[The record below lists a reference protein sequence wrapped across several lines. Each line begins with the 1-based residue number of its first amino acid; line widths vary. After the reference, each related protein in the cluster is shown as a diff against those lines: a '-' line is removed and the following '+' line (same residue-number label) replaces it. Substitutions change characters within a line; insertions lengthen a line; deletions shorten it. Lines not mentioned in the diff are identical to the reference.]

1 MWSASPIWLYASMW
15 ACHQEPSLEG
25 THSKTTYSKC
35 FFSSKGMSSSGHLF
49 RVRWAPAL
57 RAGRGLHGFWMT
69 SDWHG
74 TKTNSGAQLHSPAPG
89 KLLCQ
94 RLASESCTEG
104 LFAWGRRGDYEA
116 HWVGKWFYKE
126 KPSEQ
131 IIEIGPWTQETRTEV
146 CFLVPTWKFWQKKGR
161 KRRKK
166 GRRSSGQT

>member
-1 MWSASPIWLYASMW
+1 MLLCELVTKNPASKELILRPPILNVSFHPKGCQAV
-15 ACHQEPSLEG
+15 A
-25 THSKTTYSKC
+25 TYS
-35 FFSSKGMSSSGHLF
+35 GYGGHRLCVPVEGCTVF
-49 RVRWAPAL
+49 EWL
-57 RAGRGLHGFWMT
+57 LIDMEL
-69 SDWHG
+69 
-74 TKTNSGAQLHSPAPG
+74 KTNSGAQLHSPAPG